1 MLQCCTGHGW
11 DYEKGSGQLLPP
23 FNGVPPPK
31 NCFKIST
38 KIDPIQTDRHDS
50 SSSDDINQSTF
61 HREGSHN
68 ILVRQSR
75 VIESARAKSN
85 LADFSNRDN
94 FSDTADFSNT
104 AGCSNMAARYN
115 IPEKSNMA
123 ARYNMADRSNMTARR
138 NMADGSNMAA
148 LSHTAMPTAFRNEE
162 QRFINTEG
170 SNCDLLQDQINQH
183 SCSERWRIRRP
194 QENIEHHEVAS
205 TSSIRSSY
213 S

>member
-1 MLQCCTGHGW
+1 MT
-11 DYEKGSGQLLPP
+11 
-23 FNGVPPPK
+23 
-31 NCFKIST
+31 
-38 KIDPIQTDRHDS
+38 
-50 SSSDDINQSTF
+50 
-61 HREGSHN
+61 
-68 ILVRQSR
+68 
-75 VIESARAKSN
+75 
-85 LADFSNRDN
+85 
-94 FSDTADFSNT
+94 
-104 AGCSNMAARYN
+104 ARYN

-123 ARYNMADRSNMTARR
+123 PRYNTADRSNMTARR

-170 SNCDLLQDQINQH
+170 SNCDLLQDQINRH
-183 SCSERWRIRRP
+183 SCSERWQISRP